1 MLTDDKKRLTLF
13 ENGIKI
19 DQNLPKWVNAKKRA
33 EATKGAVKEGSE
45 IQSKPNNSEPSPFIP
60 SYIDTVE
67 GEGEGEIELTF
78 PETSTS
84 YKLRDDVY
92 FDEVAAASLRELS
105 QIVLKKKIYNVTS
118 GYVVHNNWGNADSG
132 PRPIPGWQPEGTV
145 KNKKDS
151 FFAKITK
158 KFKKKN
164 KAQSLEDGIMTAA
177 EFFLNVKLTTK
188 DSAEKYRDRVANYLK
203 AIHNAKAAGQTAL
216 IETLLKKMIANKYES
231 LLDAEGFYYV
241 IDEEDVVRFA
251 KKTEKGLKL
260 SYIENFARPIPEDV
274 VEKIGKTNELEVFDN
289 YVVLYYDP
297 KGEVYKE
304 TEEQR
309 AKRKDPILFGLI
321 SGSNKLY
328 YVADW
333 IDEYCDLTLDK
344 FVDTLGMNKEALKI
358 FKD

>member
-33 EATKGAVKEGSE
+33 EAAKGTAKEELKPSSE
-45 IQSKPNNSEPSPFIP
+45 HSPFIP
-60 SYIDTVE
+60 SYRDL
-67 GEGEGEIELTF
+67 GDGDIEMTF
-78 PETSTS
+78 PETSSS

-92 FDEVAAASLRELS
+92 FDEVAAANLRELS

-118 GYVVHNNWGNADSG
+118 GYVIHNNWGNADST
-132 PRPIPGWQPEGTV
+132 PRPIPGWQPEGGD
-145 KNKKDS
+145 KKKDS
-151 FFAKITK
+151 FFNKIAK
-158 KFKKKN
+158 KFKKKD

-177 EFFLNVKLTTK
+177 EFFLNVKLATK

-216 IETLLKKMIANKYES
+216 IESLLKKMIANKYES

-274 VEKIGKTNELEVFDN
+274 VEKIGKANELEVFDN

-297 KGEVYKE
+297 KGEIYKE
-304 TEEQR
+304 TEQQR

-344 FVDTLGMNKEALKI
+344 FVDTLKITKDSLKI